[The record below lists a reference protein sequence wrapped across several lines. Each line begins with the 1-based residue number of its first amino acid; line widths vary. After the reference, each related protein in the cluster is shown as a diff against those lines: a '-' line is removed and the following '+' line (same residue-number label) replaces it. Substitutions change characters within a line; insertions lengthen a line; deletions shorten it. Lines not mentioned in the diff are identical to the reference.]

1 MPPKKYM
8 TEDQKRAADAER
20 KRLKRALDKS
30 TQTVSREWISQ
41 LLIKLANQIPHK
53 VEILQARRQRDANQ
67 KAVKRSAVREAA
79 NILPKRP
86 KYKK

>member
-1 MPPKKYM
+1 M

-30 TQTVSREWISQ
+30 AQTVSTAWISQ

-53 VEILQARRQRDANQ
+53 VEILQARRQRDAKQ
-67 KAVKRSAVREAA
+67 KAVKRSAVREVA

>member
-86 KYKK
+86 KYEK

>member
-1 MPPKKYM
+1 MPPKKYR

-30 TQTVSREWISQ
+30 TQTVSSEWISQ
-41 LLIKLANQIPHK
+41 LLVKLANQIPHK
-53 VEILQARRQRDANQ
+53 VEILQARRQRDANK

-86 KYKK
+86 KYIK